1 MWMTLISPSIRRL
14 LLLYATTQRTP
25 GMLQLAMA
33 LVLPRNCYVCRECLK
48 VSLSRVTYR
57 LSFCDGVRTDP
68 WDPQVW
74 TTGIPD
80 VLSIFPLPCI
90 AVVVHQ
96 EKWGKMGGVERQKWK
111 KRRED
116 DYFSQ
121 CFLLM
126 DGLTNPSFNLFSCR
140 LQHLSSCHYHLTNGM
155 RLSCDISAKWHLEM
169 REDEQKITKGK
180 ILKDIRHLWSSN
192 QAKHMFYKKRLE
204 TWELYHFLT
213 TKKHECNIWPSW
225 QRVLNILEHD
235 SNLGIE
241 IEFKHD
247 WCVTELR
254 MMQIQDRSNSISK

>member
-96 EKWGKMGGVERQKWK
+96 EKWGKMGELRDKNGRKEEKMITFLNVF
-111 KRRED
+111 
-116 DYFSQ
+116 FSWMVWQ
-121 CFLLM
+121 TLLS
-126 DGLTNPSFNLFSCR
+126 TSFHAVCNTSLLVIIIWQMECA
-140 LQHLSSCHYHLTNGM
+140 CHA
-155 RLSCDISAKWHLEM
+155 ISQPN
-169 REDEQKITKGK
+169 D
-180 ILKDIRHLWSSN
+180 ILKCEKMN
-192 QAKHMFYKKRLE
+192 KK
-204 TWELYHFLT
+204 
-213 TKKHECNIWPSW
+213 
-225 QRVLNILEHD
+225 
-235 SNLGIE
+235 
-241 IEFKHD
+241 
-247 WCVTELR
+247 
-254 MMQIQDRSNSISK
+254 